1 MKNNQNFLIKE
12 KENITGPLQEEKKE
26 VVAFVE
32 RQLNGLSLDYK
43 WIAEEN
49 KVSLVAQI
57 VTYYRLEVT
66 NNHGW
71 EKRYDFFSAKS
82 GWLEKIKDAQNK
94 ADLKVIER
102 CLGRVITAFGAKE
115 TPKFR
120 EITAKLN
127 ELETE
132 LKKNEVNQSRVSS
145 LKNEII
151 PKFTRKTEGEYH
163 DLDDFYFSPIVYTY
177 FNKNLVKEIEKQN
190 QKNTQPKNNDDV
202 RFNYSS
208 FQELEEGRHKIVRKY
223 KELAAKIFDNYNDR
237 KKRVV
242 KKEYKNIDVQLS
254 QEIVSGDWNLGNF
267 WDTSNS
273 YISESYRKQCEE
285 KNQIELRNRKRLIE
299 KMEQLIAKAE
309 QGNNSDKKTVS
320 GEEKGFEQ
328 LISEKVRQNSEKGES
343 ITNVLA
349 AAKEENDPQK
359 LANLLEQIRKANEGK
374 DMEESEKNEIR
385 KLKERMFD
393 SNPQAK
399 QETISK
405 LNNLLS
411 QSNLSKEEND
421 KIAQEL
427 EDLNKEENKQEII
440 KKEES
445 IAEKIGIASAQKK
458 LNELVNKAR
467 NFLQSNLLNKFHEIK
482 KEVVQFVA
490 EQGYN
495 NKAYLANKSEIDQ
508 LFAQTSSEQRPQEPT
523 WKKAVVPISLLIA
536 TTAIVIIAAIVAKK
550 RKEKTKIKVKQTF

>member
-1 MKNNQNFLIKE
+1 
-12 KENITGPLQEEKKE
+12 
-26 VVAFVE
+26 
-32 RQLNGLSLDYK
+32 
-43 WIAEEN
+43 
-49 KVSLVAQI
+49 
-57 VTYYRLEVT
+57 
-66 NNHGW
+66 
-71 EKRYDFFSAKS
+71 
-82 GWLEKIKDAQNK
+82 
-94 ADLKVIER
+94 
-102 CLGRVITAFGAKE
+102 
-115 TPKFR
+115 
-120 EITAKLN
+120 
-127 ELETE
+127 
-132 LKKNEVNQSRVSS
+132 
-145 LKNEII
+145 
-151 PKFTRKTEGEYH
+151 
-163 DLDDFYFSPIVYTY
+163 
-177 FNKNLVKEIEKQN
+177 
-190 QKNTQPKNNDDV
+190 
-202 RFNYSS
+202 
-208 FQELEEGRHKIVRKY
+208 
-223 KELAAKIFDNYNDR
+223 
-237 KKRVV
+237 
-242 KKEYKNIDVQLS
+242 
-254 QEIVSGDWNLGNF
+254 
-267 WDTSNS
+267 
-273 YISESYRKQCEE
+273 
-285 KNQIELRNRKRLIE
+285 
-299 KMEQLIAKAE
+299 MEQLIAKAE